1 MLLPAIYPVDNAI
14 CTLYPPVKASTS
26 ITSPAND
33 KFDIIFDFIVDGS
46 ISNVFIP
53 PAVTIASSIGRRP
66 LILALRFLRR

>member
-46 ISNVFIP
+46 IS
-53 PAVTIASSIGRRP
+53 ARS
-66 LILALRFLRR
+66 